1 MSAVSGS
8 PAPHELAAEL
18 GRRSHAV
25 LALVTLSN
33 HGEGTIE
40 QLGLDR
46 ACRER
51 RRLGED
57 LSWLAAVGLV
67 RRDSPAGTWDI
78 PDPGAVYRLSALGA
92 ALADSLAALAHGCG
106 ATPAHRPIDP

>member
-8 PAPHELAAEL
+8 PAPHQLAAEL
-18 GRRSHAV
+18 GRRPNAV

-67 RRDSPAGTWDI
+67 RRDSSAGTWDI
-78 PDPGAVYRLSALGA
+78 PDSEAVYRLSALGA
-92 ALADSLAALAHGCG
+92 TVAASLAALSHACG
-106 ATPAHRPIDP
+106 ATTAHRHTNP